1 MAVPKKKMSKAKKNM
16 RKTIWKKNVSKQVTR
31 ALFLAKYILR
41 KNSEE
46 TSERELNSTIISTKD
61 TPPN

>member
-1 MAVPKKKMSKAKKNM
+1 MSKSKKNM

-31 ALFLAKYILR
+31 ALFLAKYILS

-46 TSERELNSTIISTKD
+46 NSERELSSTITNTDD
-61 TPPN
+61 TLTN